1 MKTIRSIKPLY
12 RPRHKFRLKSK
23 RLLFLL
29 KSIVWSEVRKMT
41 LIYMQ

>member
-23 RLLFLL
+23 RLFLL